1 MHLGIEIGG
10 TKLQIGVGRGDGT
23 LATLIRRHVRPEQGA
38 PAILQQILD
47 AARPLVEQYPI
58 QAVAF
63 GFGGPVHSVSGRVV
77 RSHQVAGWT
86 DFALADW
93 CRDNLHRPAVVAND
107 SDSAGLAEA
116 VLGAGRGH
124 RVVVYS
130 NVGSG
135 IGGALVVDGR
145 LHSGNSGIAAE
156 IGHLRPGL
164 QAERPDQTVESLA
177 SGWAIAA
184 AVRSRLA
191 AAADQ
196 LDSLPPQAAEELL
209 ARCQSDPQRL
219 TTAMIARAAAE
230 GNPIAREA
238 FDQATRAFGWALAQ
252 VLTLVAPSV
261 LVIGGGVSLADDRV
275 FLDPLQREIA
285 RYVFPPLAGTYAV
298 VRAALGEEVVVHG
311 ALLLAAA
318 LGTERP

>member
-1 MHLGIEIGG
+1 MYLGIEIGG
-10 TKLQIGVGRGDGT
+10 TKLQMGVGHGDGQ
-23 LATLIRRHVRPEQGA
+23 LAALIRQPVRPEQGA
-38 PAILQQILD
+38 PAILQQVF
-47 AARPLVEQYPI
+47 AVARPLLEQYPVRT
-58 QAVAF
+58 VAF
-63 GFGGPVHSVSGRVV
+63 GFGGPVDSQAGRVV
-77 RSHQVAGWT
+77 RSHQVAGWN

-93 CRDNLHRPAVVAND
+93 CRSNLHRPAVVAND

-145 LHSGNSGIAAE
+145 LHSGSGGIATE

-177 SGWAIAA
+177 SGWAIAS

-191 AAADQ
+191 EPVAGEP
-196 LDSLPPQAAEELL
+196 DSPSARAIEGLL
-209 ARCQSDPQRL
+209 ARCQGDPQRL

-230 GNPIAREA
+230 GNPIARDA
-238 FDQATRAFGWALAQ
+238 FDQASRAFGWALAQ
-252 VLTLVAPSV
+252 VLALVAPSV
-261 LVIGGGVSLADDRV
+261 LVIGGGVSLADDEV
-275 FLDPLQREIA
+275 FLAPLRREIA
-285 RYVFPPLAGTYAV
+285 RYVFPPLVGSYTV

-318 LGTERP
+318 LRTDD